1 MKQIMIQ
8 GIIICVSL
16 TLGLFEDKN
25 LKIRENSWDSQNEL
39 SLSEAVEMSPSIST
53 EITLYYIR
61 LE

>member
-25 LKIRENSWDSQNEL
+25 LKILENSWDSQNE
-39 SLSEAVEMSPSIST
+39 LSEAVEMSPSIST

>member
-39 SLSEAVEMSPSIST
+39 SLSEAVEMSPSI
-53 EITLYYIR
+53 LR
-61 LE
+61 

>member
-39 SLSEAVEMSPSIST
+39 SEAVEMSPSIST

>member
-1 MKQIMIQ
+1 MIQ

-39 SLSEAVEMSPSIST
+39 SEAVEMSPSIST